1 MRTKQIAIAICLCIS
16 GAVAVHSQS
25 GTPLPAPPAKAP
37 DADAAK
43 AAPVQRVVRK
53 SNELVPIKRSPP
65 QYPMAARQQHIE
77 GTVLLRAVIST
88 DGRVIETKY
97 ISGPSEFVRPSID
110 ALKEWRFKPTLVDG
124 NAVEVESVFEFNFR
138 LGG

>member
-1 MRTKQIAIAICLCIS
+1 MRAKQIVIAICLCIS

-25 GTPLPAPPAKAP
+25 GTPPAPPTKAP
-37 DADAAK
+37 DADTAK
-43 AAPVQRVVRK
+43 AAAVQRVVRK

-77 GTVLLRAVIST
+77 GTVLLRAVIGT
-88 DGRVIETKY
+88 DGHVIETKY

-110 ALKEWRFKPTLVDG
+110 ALKQWRFKPTLVDG